1 VNEEM
6 RTSVL
11 DAVRNSTALAQDIA
25 QAVITLQFQDTV
37 NQRVLHVVEALGE
50 MEAVLSGLLH
60 ANAQARE
67 ERKGEDWAMR
77 LEHLYTMAAERK
89 VLAALTG
96 SGEQSEG
103 TNQLG
108 DNVELF

>member
-1 VNEEM
+1 M
-6 RTSVL
+6 
-11 DAVRNSTALAQDIA
+11 
-25 QAVITLQFQDTV
+25 TLQFQDTV

-50 MEAVLSGLLH
+50 MEAVLSGLSH
-60 ANAQARE
+60 TDARTQE
-67 ERKGEDWAMR
+67 ARRDGNWATR

-96 SGEQSEG
+96 NGQPSEDAS
-103 TNQLG
+103 QLG